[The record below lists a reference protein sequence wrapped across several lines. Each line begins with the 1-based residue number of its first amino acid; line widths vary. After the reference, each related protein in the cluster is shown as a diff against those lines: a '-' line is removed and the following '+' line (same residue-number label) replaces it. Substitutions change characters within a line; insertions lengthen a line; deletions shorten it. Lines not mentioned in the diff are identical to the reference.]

1 MNRGVDDPLWRH
13 FVPLWTDLTAVAPGL
28 LLAGGYGLFLK
39 QSWLADEKDILTV
52 VAIDRWASNRP
63 RVTKDFDFI
72 ASLDL
77 IASSDE
83 QQRLHEVLEKHR
95 FQVVPENA
103 RWQFQKNA
111 GEDRVVLL
119 DFHAA
124 PPAEQRSD
132 LRVGARR
139 IKPGRSLGKRG
150 IHARENPEACGSE
163 RHPFSFSYQGL
174 KIVLPNPVTLVVM
187 KLVAM
192 RDRWIASHDSSK
204 SAEERADEA
213 REARKHAADVWRT
226 VAMVTREEGDSARD
240 VIEVIRH
247 AQSFKDARAI
257 FAEYFVPSDAWGL
270 QAVSGLWQ
278 EEHQHLIQNIL
289 AEWLR

>member
-1 MNRGVDDPLWRH
+1 MSRGVDDPLWRH

-39 QSWLADEKDILTV
+39 QSWLADKKDVLTV
-52 VAIDRWASNRP
+52 VAIDRWGSNRP

-72 ASLDL
+72 TSLDL
-77 IASSDE
+77 IASADE

-103 RWQFQKNA
+103 RWQFQKDV
-111 GEDRVVLL
+111 GKDRVVLL

-124 PPAEQRSD
+124 PPAEERSD

-139 IKPGRSLGKRG
+139 IKPGQSLGKRG
-150 IHARENPEACGSE
+150 IHARENPEACGSH

-174 KIVLPNPVTLVVM
+174 EIVLPNPVTLVVM

-192 RDRWIASHDSSK
+192 RDRWLASQDESK
-204 SAEERADEA
+204 SAGERADEA

-226 VAMVTREEGDSARD
+226 VAMVTREEGDAARD
-240 VIEVIRH
+240 VIEGIRH
-247 AQSFKDARAI
+247 GQAFNNASEI
-257 FAEYFVPSDAWGL
+257 FAEYCAPSDAWGL
-270 QAVSGLWQ
+270 RAVSGVWQ
-278 EEHQHLIQNIL
+278 EEQQRIMQNIL